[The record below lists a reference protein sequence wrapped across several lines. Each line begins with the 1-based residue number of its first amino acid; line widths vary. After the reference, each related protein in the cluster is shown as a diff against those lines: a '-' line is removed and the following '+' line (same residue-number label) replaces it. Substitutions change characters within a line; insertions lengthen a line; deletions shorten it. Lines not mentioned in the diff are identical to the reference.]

1 MKNLAAGFRA
11 LSHGKLILLLALTT
25 AALGVLGAAP
35 LGPALWKT
43 MAGTLAGDHFLRNHP
58 TFAPSDFFD
67 FLVHEK
73 DAIGASRF
81 SSRIAAF
88 LSVAIQM
95 FFAGGIIAVL
105 GRGPFSFGQF
115 FEPARRNFWH
125 NVKCFLVFL
134 VLVLVVFTTLVA
146 GSAAL
151 LDRVF
156 QETPPDAA
164 IRSVAGWTGIA
175 LAVVLWGVV
184 SLLYDFARA
193 ARRFA
198 PLTGALRGYRFAL
211 RVLRGSWLAALGLF
225 LFWFVTGALVVGAGL
240 AVAWLMPAVS
250 PPAIALLFLV
260 QFGVFWLRSA
270 VRVACWGSY
279 IEFLQSRSR
288 DAVASL
294 AKARIV
300 IAAPSPSLGR
310 VGRASVFSPNADFA
324 RGARS
329 LPK

>member
-1 MKNLAAGFRA
+1 MTSLRAGFRS

-25 AALGVLGAAP
+25 ASLGMLGAAP

-43 MAGTLAGDHFLRNHP
+43 MAGTLAGDHMLRNNP

-67 FLVHEK
+67 FLVAEK
-73 DAIGASRF
+73 GAIGASRF
-81 SSRIAAF
+81 AIRIAAF

-115 FEPARRNFWH
+115 VEPARRNIWH

-134 VLVLVVFTTLVA
+134 ALVVVLFTTLLA
-146 GSAAL
+146 GSEAL

-156 QETPPDAA
+156 ESAPPDAL
-164 IRSVAGWTGIA
+164 ILSIA
-175 LAVVLWGVV
+175 LWTRVGLAVLLWGIV

-193 ARRFA
+193 ARRYA

-211 RVLRGSWLAALGLF
+211 RVLRGSWVAALGLF
-225 LFWFVTGALVVGAGL
+225 LFWFLTGILAVGAGFAL
-240 AVAWLMPAVS
+240 AWGMPAVS
-250 PPAIALLFLV
+250 PPAIGLFFLL

-279 IEFLQSRSR
+279 IAFLEPRAR
-288 DAVASL
+288 VALTSI
-294 AKARIV
+294 ARV
-300 IAAPSPSLGR
+300 RFVVAPVEAA
-310 VGRASVFSPNADFA
+310 
-324 RGARS
+324 
-329 LPK
+329 